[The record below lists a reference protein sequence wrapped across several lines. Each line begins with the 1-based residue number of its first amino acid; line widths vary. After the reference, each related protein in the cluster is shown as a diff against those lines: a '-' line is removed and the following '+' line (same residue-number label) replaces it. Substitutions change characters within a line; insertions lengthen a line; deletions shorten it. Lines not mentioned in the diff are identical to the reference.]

1 MNIDSGSTQSIKW
14 WGCFNKISLVGF
26 ADPISQPL
34 YTITESTLMI
44 SIGNEL
50 CRSIANDVFPEA
62 VGPNKNTTVF
72 FMLAELIVKELLR

>member
-1 MNIDSGSTQSIKW
+1 
-14 WGCFNKISLVGF
+14 
-26 ADPISQPL
+26 
-34 YTITESTLMI
+34 MI
-44 SIGNEL
+44 SIGNDL